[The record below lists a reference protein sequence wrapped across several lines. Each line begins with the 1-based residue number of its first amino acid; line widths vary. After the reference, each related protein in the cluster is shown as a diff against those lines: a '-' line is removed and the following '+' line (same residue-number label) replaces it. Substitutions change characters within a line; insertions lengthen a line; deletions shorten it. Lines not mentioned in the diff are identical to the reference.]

1 MNNICIDIIDLP
13 CIMCVNTLYI
23 TIYIYLFLYK
33 FYTYIIYIYIYHI
46 AIRCIRCFHSAD
58 DLQVSQEFNA
68 PASQLLALFNKASGG
83 TVRQGADKWWLI
95 ISDHLRSEII
105 WYVCIHCYII
115 SLYLYIVFLYTI
127 YMICNI
133 W

>member
-1 MNNICIDIIDLP
+1 MHRYHRFTVYNVCKYTIYHYIYIHIP
-13 CIMCVNTLYI
+13 IQILYI
-23 TIYIYLFLYK
+23 YH
-33 FYTYIIYIYIYHI
+33 IYIYIYHI

-95 ISDHLRSEII
+95 ISDHL
-105 WYVCIHCYII
+105 VCVYTLLYYII
-115 SLYLYIVFLYTI
+115 ISIYSIFIYYIYD
-127 YMICNI
+127 M
-133 W
+133 